1 MLSRWGCVAAVC
13 LGLVSPAEA
22 GERSGPV
29 HRASCAVVRFYVAKF
44 SAYAA
49 GSWAR
54 SHGATDAEIES
65 ARRCLRDTPA
75 RTARAGQWSEPAARC
90 HLPAARYADLE
101 TGSGAEMPLMPRVLQ
116 RLHSTSSQPSPPLR
130 HCAIVGDG
138 CAGPPKPSMRIDH
151 ATASARSASR
161 IAHVAASRALSAWI
175 FAPLIRLPKM
185 VWRDFVLMAGSLQ
198 RPLRA
203 QAMPLGLGAGND
215 PDTPA
220 LCQSEFRNRREPERH
235 PQCQV
240 TSTGSSMPARPNY
253 TSDIWSLPSHRFG
266 PPIFLAA
273 SLSSLPRVLL
283 DVACGTGAVIRLA
296 AKQGHD
302 GRLAGIDLNSGMLGV
317 ARSMPP
323 NGPPIEWY
331 EGSALDLPF
340 PAASFDVVLCQLGL
354 QFFPD
359 RPRALRQMARVL
371 RPGGRAGLSVCS
383 AIERT
388 PAAHAFVQ
396 ALDKHLGPDA
406 SRTKRG
412 RAHISRSGG
421 SEIVA

>member
-1 MLSRWGCVAAVC
+1 
-13 LGLVSPAEA
+13 
-22 GERSGPV
+22 
-29 HRASCAVVRFYVAKF
+29 
-44 SAYAA
+44 
-49 GSWAR
+49 
-54 SHGATDAEIES
+54 
-65 ARRCLRDTPA
+65 
-75 RTARAGQWSEPAARC
+75 
-90 HLPAARYADLE
+90 
-101 TGSGAEMPLMPRVLQ
+101 
-116 RLHSTSSQPSPPLR
+116 
-130 HCAIVGDG
+130 
-138 CAGPPKPSMRIDH
+138 
-151 ATASARSASR
+151 
-161 IAHVAASRALSAWI
+161 
-175 FAPLIRLPKM
+175 
-185 VWRDFVLMAGSLQ
+185 
-198 RPLRA
+198 
-203 QAMPLGLGAGND
+203 
-215 PDTPA
+215 
-220 LCQSEFRNRREPERH
+220 
-235 PQCQV
+235 
-240 TSTGSSMPARPNY
+240 MPARPNY

-406 SRTKRG
+406 SRTKRAEHIFPDPEEVKSLLEEAGFEDVEVMTVTKQIKFPSMLDYVRFQLIATPMASLIKDKDDARRNQLIASIATDAASWPGADDASRWQADVSSGVAG
-412 RAHISRSGG
+412 RNRRFTVRTEELARWGRT
-421 SEIVA
+421 